1 MQPHRN
7 IVRDDA
13 RRRASRIATVLLAA
27 TTFVGATSPAC
38 ASDFGASWTGDFAS
52 VLSGG
57 LREDERH
64 LGFVELTFDHVF
76 RPAGRDVALHVAAQ
90 HVYGGGLS
98 ERLVGDLQNVS
109 NADAD
114 GGTRVLQAWV
124 DVPLGDAWS
133 LKLGRYDLNSEFDA
147 IEPAGL
153 FLNASHGIGPDIS
166 QTGAAGPSIFPH
178 TAFGLRLQYS
188 PGERHTVR
196 GVALDVESDPDAD
209 YGDTPFL
216 GGTLFALEYQF
227 GHERT
232 RWTAGAW
239 SFTRSRT
246 SVATS
251 TAGARDREYGAYGAV
266 QRRLDRNWNGYL
278 RVGVANEDA
287 SRIGAYAG
295 AGIVHEGGL
304 LAARDDS
311 VGLAV
316 GHARNGGAYRDAMR
330 AEGIATAAAETAIEL
345 TWRVPLGEYVTLQPD
360 LQYVVDPD
368 TDPAID
374 DALVAMLR
382 VELAF

>member
-1 MQPHRN
+1 MQRHRN
-7 IVRDDA
+7 VFRDPA
-13 RRRASRIATVLLAA
+13 RRRAGPLATGLLAA
-27 TTFVGATSPAC
+27 TTLGGATNPAR

-52 VLSGG
+52 VLNGG
-57 LREDERH
+57 LRQDERH
-64 LGFVELTFDHVF
+64 FGFVELTFDHVYT
-76 RPAGRDVALHVAAQ
+76 PAGREVTLHVAAQ

-98 ERLVGDLQNVS
+98 ERLVGDLQTVS

-114 GGTRVLQAWV
+114 GGTRILQAWV

-147 IEPAGL
+147 IEPAAL

-209 YGDTPFL
+209 YGDAPFL

-227 GHERT
+227 GHERA

-239 SFTRSRT
+239 SFTRSRP
-246 SVATS
+246 SVSAS
-251 TAGARDREYGAYGAV
+251 TAGARDREYGAYGSL
-266 QRRLDRNWNGYL
+266 QHRLDRNWNGYL

-287 SRIGAYAG
+287 SRIGAYVG

-316 GHARNGGAYRDAMR
+316 AHARNGDAYRDAMR
-330 AEGIATAAAETAIEL
+330 AEGIATVAAETALEL
-345 TWRVPLGEYVTLQPD
+345 TWRVPLGEHVVLQPD
-360 LQYVVDPD
+360 LQYVIDPD

-374 DALVAMLR
+374 DALVAILR
-382 VELAF
+382 VEVAF